1 VRRYSSPQRASAT
14 DPAAARPAAIEPA
27 AIEPDALRPGLGR
40 RAVLRAIG
48 LGSAAVALPAL
59 TTACSSG
66 GSVSIV
72 FEETNY
78 NIAFASYLMAMIPT
92 LIGYIFAPR
101 WVISGIMR
109 GAIK

>member
-1 VRRYSSPQRASAT
+1 
-14 DPAAARPAAIEPA
+14 
-27 AIEPDALRPGLGR
+27 
-40 RAVLRAIG
+40 
-48 LGSAAVALPAL
+48 
-59 TTACSSG
+59 
-66 GSVSIV
+66 V